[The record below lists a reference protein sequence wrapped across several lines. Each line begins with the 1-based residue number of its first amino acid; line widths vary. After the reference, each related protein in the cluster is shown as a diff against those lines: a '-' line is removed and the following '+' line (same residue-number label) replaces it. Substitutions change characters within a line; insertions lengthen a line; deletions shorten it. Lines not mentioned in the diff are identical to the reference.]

1 MKYNPL
7 LMNYDQVYREI
18 RGVFICAYTI
28 DASAAIPFVKYL
40 FTYNSAGQLTFPKL
54 EYNANGIDCE
64 IMTCEANMML
74 QFQFKITGSIF
85 KGYDIQDA
93 NVYLFF
99 GLDCKLQQPPN
110 SRFCLI
116 DEIVNT
122 RNCFGNPIVTQF
134 FRSDMMYLYDDD
146 GRKYEN
152 PVAGYRFSDNLSFD
166 YTFGV
171 SKSDSLSLLGPHYYF
186 TDYANAVSN
195 GTSVVRFALFL
206 GSTLVKLNYPE
217 DSIDESLVK
226 LQRLEDQTLDRKYE
240 CLTMRISD
248 HDGLWTETYDSVF
261 VGRVELDDGQI
272 LRNAPFLVVKKYDQF
287 VTLDYEKN

>member
-1 MKYNPL
+1 MNYNLL
-7 LMNYDQVYREI
+7 LMNYDQVYREFQK
-18 RGVFICAYTI
+18 VFVCAYTI
-28 DASAAIPFVKYL
+28 NTSGPIPFLEYL
-40 FTYNSAGQLTFPKL
+40 FEYNSVNQLTFPQL
-54 EYNANGIDCE
+54 EYNAIGIDCDQLSRVA
-64 IMTCEANMML
+64 TDML
-74 QFQFKITGSIF
+74 QTKFKLDNPSF

-99 GLDCKLQQPPN
+99 VLDCKLQQAPN

-122 RNCFGNPIVTQF
+122 RSCFGSSIVTQF

-146 GRKYEN
+146 GRKYEI

-166 YTFGV
+166 STFGV
-171 SKSDSLSLLGPHYYF
+171 PKSDSLSLLGPYYYF
-186 TDYANAVSN
+186 TDYANAINN

-226 LQRLEDQTLDRKYE
+226 MKMLEDETFERKYE

-248 HDGLWTETYDSVF
+248 HDGIWAETYDSVF
-261 VGRVELDDGQI
+261 VGKVELDDGQI
-272 LRNAPFLVVKKYDQF
+272 LRNAPFIVVKKYDQF
-287 VTLDYEKN
+287 TVIDYEKN